1 MSELMTAAGQ
11 LAPFLSAAAA
21 SMGTAVLVTARD
33 RLAES
38 VVQGG
43 RTFLDAAL
51 GRDAEQ
57 GGEGER
63 GGGAGVGG
71 VLARLSGAEREVL
84 EAAVGRWLAGGDLSA
99 SALEGWVAK
108 AAALRPGG
116 DIHVTATGRHAVAVG
131 QVQGD
136 FNLSY
141 PPHPPHPPH
150 ARESECD
157 ERDERA
163 DRVDPLSG
171 R

>member
-51 GRDAEQ
+51 GREGQQ
-57 GGEGER
+57 GGDT
-63 GGGAGVGG
+63 GAGG
-71 VLARLSGAEREVL
+71 VVARLSGAEREVL
-84 EAAVGRWLAGGDLSA
+84 EAAVGHWLAGGDLSA
-99 SALEGWVAK
+99 PALEGWVAK

-116 DIHVTATGRHAVAVG
+116 GIHVTATGPHAVAVG

-141 PPHPPHPPH
+141 PPHS
-150 ARESECD
+150 REN
-157 ERDERA
+157 ERNERA
-163 DRVDPLSG
+163 DRVDPSSG

>member
-43 RTFLDAAL
+43 RTFLDAVL
-51 GRDAEQ
+51 RREGEQ
-57 GGEGER
+57 GGDGDDR
-63 GGGAGVGG
+63 GASA
-71 VLARLSGAEREVL
+71 VLARLSGAELEVL
-84 EAAVGRWLAGGDLSA
+84 EAAVGHWLAGDDLSA

-116 DIHVTATGRHAVAVG
+116 DIHVTATGSHAVAVG
-131 QVQGD
+131 RVQGD

-141 PPHPPHPPH
+141 PHP
-150 ARESECD
+150 RET
-157 ERDERA
+157 
-163 DRVDPLSG
+163 DRTDQQSG

>member
-11 LAPFLSAAAA
+11 LAPYLSAAAA
-21 SMGTAVLVTARD
+21 SMGTAVLVSARD

-51 GRDAEQ
+51 GR
-57 GGEGER
+57 GEG
-63 GGGAGVGG
+63 GDAGAGD

-84 EAAVGRWLAGGDLSA
+84 EAAVGHWLSGGDLSA
-99 SALEGWVAK
+99 SALEGWVART
-108 AAALRPGG
+108 AALRPGG
-116 DIHVTATGRHAVAVG
+116 DIHATATGTHAVAVG

-136 FNLSY
+136 FNVSY
-141 PPHPPHPPH
+141 PHRPQPP
-150 ARESECD
+150 S
-157 ERDERA
+157 
-163 DRVDPLSG
+163 SG